1 MGYWKEIQIRND
13 ERNFD
18 MCTKNICLDCLQNT
32 YLKMN
37 IDIPINECECDYCHK
52 EKECICVDDYFDL
65 LSDAISDFYEPAGN
79 ALSWDSAEGGFF
91 GVETID
97 SYDLVYDVLCAG
109 GWLFD
114 SYCENEEL
122 VNDINKCIYPM
133 MWCKVDPFGVEL
145 SKEMIYSWES
155 FCRHV
160 KTKNQKN
167 CQDDKFYKLFDY
179 IIKNILTF
187 YTDLIIDV
195 NIGNEFYRSRVNKS
209 NLKGVVSE
217 FAAPPKEYAQEN
229 RMSAKG
235 ISMFYCSDN
244 KDIAMA
250 EVEKKDT
257 NGFGVCKFTNSENIK
272 ILDLTSIKKIGCFNL
287 FDKEHRKYNDSLF
300 FLRDLN
306 LDLTKQIENPIDYVP
321 TQIFTEVVRSFL
333 LDNGIQV
340 NGIAYD
346 SAKLNFNGKNYV
358 LFYNYDDTKNET
370 LNTNSFKMNGVEIY
384 WFDKYKN
391 MIKKSIL

>member
-1 MGYWKEIQIRND
+1 M
-13 ERNFD
+13 
-18 MCTKNICLDCLQNT
+18 
-32 YLKMN
+32 
-37 IDIPINECECDYCHK
+37 
-52 EKECICVDDYFDL
+52 
-65 LSDAISDFYEPAGN
+65 FYE
-79 ALSWDSAEGGFF
+79 
-91 GVETID
+91 
-97 SYDLVYDVLCAG
+97 
-109 GWLFD
+109 LF
-114 SYCENEEL
+114 E
-122 VNDINKCIYPM
+122 
-133 MWCKVDPFGVEL
+133 
-145 SKEMIYSWES
+145 
-155 FCRHV
+155 
-160 KTKNQKN
+160 
-167 CQDDKFYKLFDY
+167 Y

-235 ISMFYCSDN
+235 ISMFYCSDD

-333 LDNGIQV
+333 LGNGIQV

-370 LNTNSFKMNGVEIY
+370 LNTNSFKMKGVEIY